1 MLDDDIVEAAKR
13 LLDICKRKNL
23 TVATAESCTAGLVA
37 GTLTEI
43 PGVSSILD
51 RGFITYSNQAKQDM
65 LGVSAATLKVYGAVS
80 RETAEEM
87 ARGVLAHAPVDLA
100 VSVTGI
106 AGPDGGSAEKPV
118 GLVHFGAAARGGQAG
133 SRREA
138 LRQYRAGRGAQA
150 ISAAGLPHAAR
161 SSGRRRLRALPEPN
175 WSRIAFR
182 RFHRRVS
189 RTLPQSGGMRCRTS
203 RPSACRACGC
213 ETRRR

>member
-1 MLDDDIVEAAKR
+1 MIDDDIVDAAKR

-65 LGVSAATLKVYGAVS
+65 IGVSAATLDAHGAVS
-80 RETAEEM
+80 RQTAEEM
-87 ARGVLAHAPVDLA
+87 ARGALAHAPVDLA

-118 GLVHFGAAARGGQAG
+118 GLVHFGAAARSGKLVHAEKRFGN
-133 SRREA
+133 
-138 LRQYRAGRGAQA
+138 LGRSEIRKLSVLQ
-150 ISAAGLPHAAR
+150 
-161 SSGRRRLRALPEPN
+161 
-175 WSRIAFR
+175 AFR
-182 RFHRRVS
+182 MLHD
-189 RTLPQSGGMRCRTS
+189 LAENEPA
-203 RPSACRACGC
+203 RPPRSA
-213 ETRRR
+213 